1 MRVPPCSVV
10 CAQTGRG
17 GGGRTAARPRSSR
30 ARGHQATAPRLGA
43 PSPCTLHGA
52 RLKATGLGQ
61 RRSGGRSVR
70 TSPTIQQS
78 SQPVSTE
85 PGAAQSEPVI
95 ALVAAVGTGIGMVGD
110 QVATQ
115 LDEYDYRT
123 HVLRLSDYLAEQ
135 AEPTFRGKPF
145 DEELWE
151 AMTAGNR
158 LQQAWVACTPVA
170 R

>member
-1 MRVPPCSVV
+1 
-10 CAQTGRG
+10 
-17 GGGRTAARPRSSR
+17 
-30 ARGHQATAPRLGA
+30 
-43 PSPCTLHGA
+43 
-52 RLKATGLGQ
+52 
-61 RRSGGRSVR
+61 
-70 TSPTIQQS
+70 
-78 SQPVSTE
+78 VSTE
-85 PGAAQSEPVI
+85 PGAAQSELVI

-151 AMTAGNR
+151 AMTRWKPASAGVGG
-158 LQQAWVACTPVA
+158 LHPGSALTP
-170 R
+170 

>member
-1 MRVPPCSVV
+1 
-10 CAQTGRG
+10 
-17 GGGRTAARPRSSR
+17 
-30 ARGHQATAPRLGA
+30 
-43 PSPCTLHGA
+43 
-52 RLKATGLGQ
+52 
-61 RRSGGRSVR
+61 
-70 TSPTIQQS
+70 
-78 SQPVSTE
+78 VSTE
-85 PGAAQSEPVI
+85 PGAAQSELVI